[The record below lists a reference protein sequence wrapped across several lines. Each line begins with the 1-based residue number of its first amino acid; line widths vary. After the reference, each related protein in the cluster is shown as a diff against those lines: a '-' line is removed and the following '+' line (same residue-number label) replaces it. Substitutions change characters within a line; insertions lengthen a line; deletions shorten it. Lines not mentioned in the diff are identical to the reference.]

1 MNPVFLTNSDLA
13 SPNKHDTSFSS
24 MFFSIITVII
34 FTGAE
39 YPDRSTF
46 SNNR

>member
-13 SPNKHDTSFSS
+13 SPHKHDTRFAS
-24 MFFSIITVII
+24 MFFSMITVII
-34 FTGAE
+34 FTGAD
-39 YPDRSTF
+39 YPDCSAV